1 VSQAPGSGS
10 GGARPTEHL
19 VTVSERVGAVPA
31 LLQRPERAQ
40 AMLALAH
47 GAGAGMRHP
56 FLATLADG
64 LAARGLATLR
74 YEFPYMAEGRGRPD
88 FAPVLH
94 ATVRAAVAEARAL
107 APDLPLLAGGK
118 SMGGRMTGNAQADA
132 PLEGVRGL
140 VFVGYPLH
148 TAGKPDSERAAALSR
163 VAVPMLFLQGTR
175 DALATLTLIEAVC
188 DELGE
193 TARLHVVDGA
203 DHGFGVRK
211 RDGRTAAEVMDE
223 LCAAIAAFAASLGA
237 TP

>member
-1 VSQAPGSGS
+1 MSPAPGT
-10 GGARPTEHL
+10 APAPDERL
-19 VTVSERVGAVPA
+19 VTVSERIGAVPA
-31 LLQRPERAQ
+31 LLQRPDGAR

-56 FLATLADG
+56 FMATLAAG
-64 LAARGLATLR
+64 LGSRGVATLR
-74 YEFPYMAEGRGRPD
+74 YEFPYMAAGRGRPD

-94 ATVRAAVAEARAL
+94 ATVRAAIAEARAL
-107 APDLPLLAGGK
+107 APELPLLAGGK

-132 PLEGVRGL
+132 PIEGVRGL

-148 TAGKPDSERAAALSR
+148 PAGKPGTERAAALSS

-175 DALATLTLIEAVC
+175 DALATPTLVEAVC

-193 TARLHVVDGA
+193 AALLHVVEGA

-223 LCAAIAAFAASLGA
+223 LCDAIATFAARLGA
-237 TP
+237 AP